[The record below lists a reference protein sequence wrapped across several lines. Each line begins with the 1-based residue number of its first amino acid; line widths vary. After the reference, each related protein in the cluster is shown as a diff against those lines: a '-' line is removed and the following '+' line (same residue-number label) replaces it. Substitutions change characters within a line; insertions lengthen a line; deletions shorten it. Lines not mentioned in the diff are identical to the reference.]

1 MRPTHPSSA
10 FTLIELLVVIS
21 IIAILA
27 GMLIPTVQILMARA
41 RQTACANNQKQII
54 LGMLTYAQDNDGRWP
69 LWYAKADGSSAGRA
83 SGATA
88 PAGTDAT
95 ATACASLELT
105 SAWSDGDIGRQ
116 VFRCPALPDVS
127 PASEANLRLPD
138 YDGSSARW
146 TTALGMPFAYDWSV
160 PANARS
166 ARIVLANR
174 PTAEG
179 SPHGR
184 TINAIYGDGH
194 VGSVAVRSSAPTGT
208 ATVATDGNPAQ
219 VTAVNAEL
227 EDATADGLYDG
238 NGDGTGSGL
247 GGRGSRTR
255 TWVR

>member
-1 MRPTHPSSA
+1 MRPTSTSHA

-27 GMLIPTVQILMARA
+27 GMLIPTVQILLARA
-41 RQTACANNQKQII
+41 RQTACANNQKQIV

-69 LWYAKADGSSAGRA
+69 VYYAKADGSSAGKA
-83 SGATA
+83 TGATA

-116 VFRCPALPDVS
+116 IFRCPALPEVS
-127 PASEANLRLPD
+127 PASEANLKLPD
-138 YDGSSARW
+138 YDGTPARW
-146 TTALGMPFAYDWSV
+146 VTARGMPFAYDWSV
-160 PANARS
+160 PANARA

-184 TINAIYGDGH
+184 TINAVYGDGH
-194 VGSVAVRSSAPTGT
+194 VGTLVVRSSAPTGT
-208 ATVATDGNPAQ
+208 ATVATDGNAAV
-219 VTAVNAEL
+219 VTAVNSEL
-227 EDATADGLYDG
+227 EDATVDGVYDG
-238 NGDGTGSGL
+238 NGDGTGSAL